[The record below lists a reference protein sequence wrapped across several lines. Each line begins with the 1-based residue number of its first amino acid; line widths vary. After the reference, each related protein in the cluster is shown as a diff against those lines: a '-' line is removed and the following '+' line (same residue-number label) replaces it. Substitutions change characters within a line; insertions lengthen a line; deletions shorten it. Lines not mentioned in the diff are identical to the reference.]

1 MLPLWLV
8 GGGWRGRMGEL
19 LLLLMRDRL
28 IRVTLLVVS
37 DIELRIFRC
46 G

>member
-8 GGGWRGRMGEL
+8 GGGWRGRMRV
-19 LLLLMRDRL
+19 LLLLMGDRL
-28 IRVTLLVVS
+28 IRVTVLVVS
-37 DIELRIFRC
+37 DIELRMFR